1 MTDTPEDD
9 GPKGPYQVGYGK
21 PPKGTQFKPGQ
32 TGNPKG
38 KPRGAKN
45 LKTELLE
52 ELQEVIPVKE
62 GGVRRK
68 VSKQRAMLKSL
79 TAKAV
84 QGDPRA
90 ASILINL
97 VFRLLHPEVD
107 AETDVD
113 LSAEDLEILKRFED
127 RVRKNLKTTEPTDDD
142 G

>member
-1 MTDTPEDD
+1 MTDTPEGNGSKDN
-9 GPKGPYQVGYGK
+9 YQIGYGK

-38 KPRGAKN
+38 KPPGAKN

-52 ELQEVIPVKE
+52 ELREVIPVKE

-68 VSKQRAMLKSL
+68 ISKQRAMLKSL

-84 QGDPRA
+84 QGDPRT

-97 VFRLLHPEVD
+97 MIRLLHPEVD
-107 AETDVD
+107 AETDID

-127 RVRKNLKTTEPTDDD
+127 RVRKNSKTKEPKNDD

>member
-1 MTDTPEDD
+1 MTNTPEDD
-9 GPKGPYQVGYGK
+9 GPKGSYQVGYGK

-84 QGDPRA
+84 QGDPRT

-97 VFRLLHPEVD
+97 MFRLLHPEVD
-107 AETDVD
+107 AEMDID

-127 RVRKNLKTTEPTDDD
+127 RVRNNLKTKEPKNDD